1 MEGGIPTAWDE
12 WLQYMQDGTYTVT
25 FWVKSTDNQV
35 ATAQASFTIRD
46 TWVSGND
53 PGTYFHEHQTW

>member
-1 MEGGIPTAWDE
+1 
-12 WLQYMQDGTYTVT
+12 MQDGTYTVT